1 MAVTPADEI
10 YSFAVTIPAATA
22 KASPL
27 VTSVG
32 IPPRDVNQ
40 INITVPPGPS
50 GLVGFQIGMVGV
62 PVIPRN
68 SGGFIV
74 ADGRIIEW
82 PVKELADSG
91 AWQVIGYNTDIYD
104 HTIYVEFLVNLIVVS
119 NISGTSSS
127 GTPLSQ
133 APQSQNTDTA
143 VTISNLSG

>member
-27 VTSVG
+27 VTSVA

-40 INITVPPGPS
+40 VNITIPPGPS

-68 SGGFIV
+68 AGGFIV

-104 HTIYVEFLVNLIVVS
+104 HTIYVEFLVNLIIAS
-119 NISGTSSS
+119 TASQTSSDGS
-127 GTPLSQ
+127 PVSQ
-133 APQSQNTDTA
+133 APQSQNTETA
-143 VTISNLSG
+143 LRVAGLTS

>member
-22 KASPL
+22 RASPL

-68 SGGFIV
+68 AGGFIV

-119 NISGTSSS
+119 NINGTSSS

-133 APQSQNTDTA
+133 AQQSQNTDTA
-143 VTISNLSG
+143 VAISNLSG